1 MKVGNRAWTAP
12 LVIVL
17 AVHGGPATAAG
28 DPGAAR
34 APSIEYVPNAP
45 GTYRL
50 ERIQRSPNGVVLD
63 SAGRAHRLADQ
74 LKGKVTLLTFFYSY
88 CTDPWGCP
96 FATQLMSAVRARI
109 IADEVLRDR
118 VRFVSISFD
127 PAHDTPEVLRMQTG
141 GNGEFDWRYFTA
153 RSVHELLP
161 LLDGFGQ
168 DVSVETDAA
177 GRPARTLN
185 HMLKMF
191 LIDRDGYV
199 REIYSLE
206 YMAQA
211 VVFNDI
217 ATLVL
222 EERGRTAAR

>member
-1 MKVGNRAWTAP
+1 MRGCVRYAAT
-12 LVIVL
+12 VL
-17 AVHGGPATAAG
+17 AGAAVLHSTPLAAAG

-34 APSIEYVPNAP
+34 APAIDYVANAP
-45 GTYRL
+45 GSYRL
-50 ERIQRSPNGVVLD
+50 ERIQQSPDGVVLD
-63 SAGRAHRLADQ
+63 GAGRSHRLADR
-74 LKGKVTLLTFFYSY
+74 LRGKVTLLTFFYSY

-96 FATQLMSAVRARI
+96 FAADLMNGLRSRI
-109 IADEVLRDR
+109 GADASLRHR

-127 PAHDTPEVLRMQTG
+127 PSHDTPEVLRLQTG
-141 GNGEFDWRYFTA
+141 GNQGFDWRYYTT
-153 RSVHELLP
+153 RSVRELLP

-168 DVSVETDAA
+168 DVSVEADAS

-191 LIDRDGYV
+191 LLDRHGTV